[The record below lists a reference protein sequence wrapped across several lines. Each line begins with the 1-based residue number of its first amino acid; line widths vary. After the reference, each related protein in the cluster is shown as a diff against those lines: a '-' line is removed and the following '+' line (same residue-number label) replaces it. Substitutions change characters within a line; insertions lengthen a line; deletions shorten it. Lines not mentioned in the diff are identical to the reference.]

1 MSPRE
6 KGTISGTHGSE
17 RTERATSIA
26 FLVALAAVA
35 ARFAILANTRA
46 THEDFLITL
55 RYAENLAAGNGFV
68 YNPGERALGT
78 TTPLYTLLLAFGVH
92 LGLDGATL
100 GKALNILADGGVCFL
115 LVVLGRT
122 LQRPACGILAA
133 LLYAFTSAPV
143 NFSTGGMETGL
154 VTLLGLSALLAYL
167 HEREEALG
175 ILLGLLVFARID
187 GMALSVI
194 LLCAWAA
201 RGRRPPWRAL
211 SLMLLVL
218 APWLLFAGIY
228 FGSPVPDSMVSKLH
242 VYRHLRT
249 AHLPNLAE
257 FQRQFAGGLAQI
269 SLLVFSVIGLAA
281 SWRSH
286 RALRPAW
293 VWMGAY
299 YFVLLTSKVPA
310 FGWYFVPPLPV
321 YYLTSALGAAAA
333 LRVLRIPVSPSLQR
347 AALVALALLLAARL
361 PAIAR
366 DIRSAQQLEENV
378 RVPIGKWLRERMA
391 PGETVMLEPIGTI
404 GYYSRGRV
412 LDVIGLVSPQV
423 RAFYQPGVRS
433 PLRGIAL
440 RYRPEWMV
448 LRPNELAEVMDTA
461 TTEGR
466 RLFSLYQRVAAF
478 PPAPQEPIMIVLRRT
493 SDTRDSQENLP

>member
-1 MSPRE
+1 MSLRE
-6 KGTISGTHGSE
+6 KGTVSGTQSSE
-17 RTERATSIA
+17 HAERATVIA
-26 FLVALAAVA
+26 SLVALAAVA
-35 ARFAILANTRA
+35 ARLAISTNTRA

-68 YNPGERALGT
+68 YNPGEHALGT
-78 TTPLYTLLLAFGVH
+78 TTPFYTLLLAGGIY
-92 LGLDGATL
+92 LGMDGATL
-100 GKALNILADGGVCFL
+100 GKSLNILADGGVCFL
-115 LVVLGRT
+115 LVMLGRT
-122 LQRPACGILAA
+122 LQRPACGTLAS

-167 HEREEALG
+167 NWREAVLG
-175 ILLGLLVFARID
+175 VLLGLLVFARID
-187 GMALSVI
+187 GMALAVI
-194 LLCAWAA
+194 FLSAWAA
-201 RGRRPPWRAL
+201 RARRPPWRAL

-242 VYRHLRT
+242 VYRHLRSDV
-249 AHLPNLAE
+249 LPNLAE
-257 FQRQFAGGLAQI
+257 FHRQFAGGAAQLA
-269 SLLVFSVIGLAA
+269 LLVFSVIGLAA
-281 SWRSH
+281 SWRAH

-293 VWMGAY
+293 VWMSAY

-333 LRVLRIPVSPSLQR
+333 LRVLRIHVSPSVQR
-347 AALVALALLLAARL
+347 AGLVAVALMLAARL

-366 DIRSAQQLEENV
+366 DIRAAQQLEENV

-404 GYYSRGRV
+404 GYYSGGRV

-423 RAFYQPGVRS
+423 RAFYHPGVRS

-440 RYRPEWMV
+440 RYRPDWMV

-466 RLFSLYQRVAAF
+466 RLASLYQRVAAF
-478 PPAPQEPIMIVLRRT
+478 PPAPEGPIMIVVRRT